1 MRHRCPGK
9 IESYAKFL
17 EEEKFLL
24 QRAISKFVSEHVIP
38 LDLVFNL
45 EQTHSLMFHSVSR
58 YLIWKFQS
66 QSPSKVSMINEK

>member
-38 LDLVFNL
+38 LDLLFNL
-45 EQTHSLMFHSVSR
+45 EQTPLSYVPL
-58 YLIWKFQS
+58 
-66 QSPSKVSMINEK
+66 SK